1 MIFMSLEK
9 VWTKEEVK
17 ELIAT
22 KDEMVRRGLLV
33 IFALQTADEKNS
45 EHTTHTNG
53 VGFTGFDGELMSSF
67 AHQLKEKGYLS
78 PKQLEMTRKKL
89 VKYASQLAKVANGEL
104 EVNDRDLEYKKTK

>member
-1 MIFMSLEK
+1 MSNVK
-9 VWTKEEVK
+9 VWTKEEMK

-33 IFALQTADEKNS
+33 IFALQTEDEKNS
-45 EHTTHTNG
+45 EHNKHNNG
-53 VGFTGFDGELMSSF
+53 VGFTGFDAELMSSF

-89 VKYASQLAKVANGEL
+89 GKYASQLVRVANGEL
-104 EVNDRDLEYKKTK
+104 EVSERDLEYKKN